1 MANLPKLR
9 QRLRKRARRRQR
21 QYEAYKKTGNQKNLK
36 WFRIHRR
43 AARKLRRLIEQ
54 AIRLQ
59 SFASPNFR
67 YSEFNCHDGR
77 QVPGFAHKG
86 LDHLC
91 QFYLEPLRGKFGAIH
106 VTSGYR
112 PRDYNARI
120 GGASMSVHIYDY
132 PGRDGSAVAAD
143 VICRT
148 GSPQQWGEYLASIG
162 ADGIGIYNSSGFVH
176 CDNRTRMGWPKSS
189 GFGN

>member
-1 MANLPKLR
+1 VES
-9 QRLRKRARRRQR
+9 RRRQYR
-21 QYEAYKKTGNQKNLK
+21 KYKATGKQGHIKA
-36 WFRIHRR
+36 FRAHRR
-43 AARKLRRLIEQ
+43 AVAKLTRIIKRVIL
-54 AIRLQ
+54 RQ
-59 SFASPNFR
+59 SMPSPNFS
-67 YSEFNCHDGR
+67 YSEFDCHDGR
-77 QVPGFAHKG
+77 QVPAIAHKG

-91 QFYLEPLRGKFGAIH
+91 LNYLEPLRRKFGSVF

-112 PRDYNARI
+112 PLDYNAAI

-132 PGRDGSAVAAD
+132 SGRDGSAVAAD

-148 GSPQQWGEYLASIG
+148 GTPQQWGEYLAEIG
-162 ADGIGIYNSSGFVH
+162 ADGIGIYNASGFVH